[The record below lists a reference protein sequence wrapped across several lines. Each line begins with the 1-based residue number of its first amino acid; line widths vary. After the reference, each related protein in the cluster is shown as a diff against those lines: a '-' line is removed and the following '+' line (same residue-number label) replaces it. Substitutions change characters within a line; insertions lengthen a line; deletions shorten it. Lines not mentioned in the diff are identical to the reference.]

1 MESGRKS
8 TGRTVTFKPAEED
21 GFQIGAGTD
30 RFDPVSFKRNSIK
43 PPYLS
48 PTGC

>member
-21 GFQIGAGTD
+21 GFQIGAGNRATFKD
-30 RFDPVSFKRNSIK
+30 RARQFAGSIEGDFD
-43 PPYLS
+43 
-48 PTGC
+48 G